1 MEVAFLN
8 RMIGFVRGGAEI
20 WDLRIAEHLQELDVD
35 VTFYYG
41 KPINSE
47 VPNPIEQFES
57 VPVTTPHLQNLAY
70 AAPMG
75 VGGVLKDIDC
85 NIFSRQGVKTIEA
98 NDFDVI
104 HVCTRPGFACKASS
118 LDTPIVTTMHGTP
131 HSLYHDYVN
140 PFSSSYR
147 LLECSDTINGIG
159 IAGEKAKERT
169 NSEVVSVNPGVDT
182 ELFRPNGES
191 IETDGPTILF
201 VGRFVPAKDLIVL
214 VEAFSEILD
223 IHPDAELILV
233 GDGPLM
239 SRIESKIEQIGI
251 SDNVRLPGYVANE
264 HLPKYYCG
272 ADVFALSSRS
282 ENHPITLM
290 EAMSCGTPVVAPDIG
305 WIPQMITDNQDG
317 KIVPQGD
324 AGELA
329 NAIDYIL
336 EDKNRREKMGEEGR
350 RRAEEEF
357 EWRTRAESLKGVFES
372 LV

>member
-1 MEVAFLN
+1 MNVAFLN
-8 RMIGFVRGGAEI
+8 RMIGFDRGGGEI

-47 VPNPIEQFES
+47 VPNPVEEFKS
-57 VPVTTPHLQNLAY
+57 VSVTTPHLQNLAY

-85 NIFSRQGVKTIEA
+85 NLFSRQAIKTIGA
-98 NDFDVI
+98 QDFDVI
-104 HVCTRPGFACKASS
+104 HVCSRPGFACKVSS

-159 IAGEKAKERT
+159 IAGEKVRERT
-169 NSEVVSVNPGVDT
+169 DSDVVSVNPGVDT

-191 IETDGPTILF
+191 VETVGPAILF
-201 VGRFVPAKDLIVL
+201 VGRFVPAKDLTVL

-239 SRIESKIEQIGI
+239 SRITSKVEQMGI

-264 HLPKYYCG
+264 HLPKYYRG

-305 WIPQMITDNQDG
+305 WIPNMITDGQTG
-317 KIVPQGD
+317 KLVSQGD
-324 AGELA
+324 VRELA
-329 NAIDYIL
+329 GQSSTFS
-336 EDKNRREKMGEEGR
+336 ETKRRVMKWEG
-350 RRAEEEF
+350 
-357 EWRTRAESLKGVFES
+357 
-372 LV
+372 